1 MRRSIRACSGH
12 DTVGQVHDSL
22 QQVLQARGIIRFLM
36 GSFVMVTTLRSSL
49 LRVLLLAAGACTA
62 VTAHAGVSVQVGG
75 PFFSVGYRSGHHGHG
90 HRHTR
95 GGWGWGIGP
104 VLVSPWV
111 YPQVV
116 TVVQPAP
123 IVVEGP
129 PAAPAQPAR
138 PDPVI
143 YPRNGQSAQQLEAD
157 RQECNRWATTQ
168 PAALADSSVFLR
180 AVDACMDGRGYTT
193 K

>member
-1 MRRSIRACSGH
+1 M
-12 DTVGQVHDSL
+12 VSL
-22 QQVLQARGIIRFLM
+22 RFGFLRLVLMALATGCVAVAAQA
-36 GSFVMVTTLRSSL
+36 
-49 LRVLLLAAGACTA
+49 AAQ
-62 VTAHAGVSVQVGG
+62 AGVSVTVGG
-75 PFFSVGYRSGHHGHG
+75 PNFSVGYRGGHHGHHG
-90 HRHTR
+90 HYR
-95 GGWGWGIGP
+95 GGWGWGWGWGP
-104 VLVSPWV
+104 VLLSPWV

-123 IVVEGP
+123 VVVDAP
-129 PAAPAQPAR
+129 PPAPAQPSR

-143 YPRNGQSAQQLEAD
+143 YPRNGQSAQQTEAD

-168 PAALADSSVFLR
+168 PAALADSSVFMR

>member
-1 MRRSIRACSGH
+1 MMR
-12 DTVGQVHDSL
+12 
-22 QQVLQARGIIRFLM
+22 VLLW
-36 GSFVMVTTLRSSL
+36 SFAMVTSSPSFLRML
-49 LRVLLLAAGACTA
+49 LRVLLLATAVCTA
-62 VTAHAGVSVQVGG
+62 VTAQAGASVQVGG
-75 PFFSVGYRSGHHGHG
+75 PHFSVGYRGGHGNGHGHG
-90 HRHTR
+90 HGHGHGYYR
-95 GGWGWGIGP
+95 GGWGWGWGIGP
-104 VLVSPWV
+104 VLLSPWV

-123 IVVEGP
+123 VIVEAP
-129 PAAPAQPAR
+129 PAVPAPPAR

-168 PAALADSSVFLR
+168 PAALADSSVFMR

>member
-1 MRRSIRACSGH
+1 
-12 DTVGQVHDSL
+12 
-22 QQVLQARGIIRFLM
+22 
-36 GSFVMVTTLRSSL
+36 MVTPLRSLL
-49 LRVLLLAAGACTA
+49 LRVLLLAAAASTA
-62 VTAHAGVSVQVGG
+62 VTAQAGVSVQVGG
-75 PFFSVGYRSGHHGHG
+75 PYFSVGYRSGHHGHG
-90 HRHTR
+90 HRHYR

-104 VLVSPWV
+104 VWVSPWV

-123 IVVEGP
+123 VIVEAP
-129 PAAPAQPAR
+129 PALPAQPAR

-168 PAALADSSVFLR
+168 PAALADSSVFMR
-180 AVDACMDGRGYTT
+180 AVDACMDARGYTT

>member
-1 MRRSIRACSGH
+1 MRRSIRACSGRDSAGH
-12 DTVGQVHDSL
+12 VHDSL
-22 QQVLQARGIIRFLM
+22 QQVLRRHGIMRVLIW
-36 GSFVMVTTLRSSL
+36 SFVMVTSPSL
-49 LRVLLLAAGACTA
+49 LLRALLLATA
-62 VTAHAGVSVQVGG
+62 VCTTATAHAGVSVQVGG
-75 PFFSVGYRSGHHGHG
+75 PHISVGYRSGHHGHG
-90 HRHTR
+90 HYR
-95 GGWGWGIGP
+95 GGWGWGWGVGP

-123 IVVEGP
+123 VIVEAP

-168 PAALADSSVFLR
+168 AAALADSSVFMR

>member
-1 MRRSIRACSGH
+1 
-12 DTVGQVHDSL
+12 
-22 QQVLQARGIIRFLM
+22 
-36 GSFVMVTTLRSSL
+36 MVTTRFLL
-49 LRVLLLAAGACTA
+49 LRAGLLSCAVASAALSAQ
-62 VTAHAGVSVQVGG
+62 AGVSVDVGVNLG
-75 PFFSVGYRSGHHGHG
+75 PAVISVGHRGG
-90 HRHTR
+90 HRGHFR
-95 GGWGWGIGP
+95 GYHGGGWGWGP
-104 VLVSPWV
+104 LLLSPWI

-123 IVVEGP
+123 VVVDAAP
-129 PAAPAQPAR
+129 PAPVQASR

-143 YPRNGQSAQQLEAD
+143 YPRNGQSAQQTETD

-168 PAALADSSVFLR
+168 PLALADSSVFLR